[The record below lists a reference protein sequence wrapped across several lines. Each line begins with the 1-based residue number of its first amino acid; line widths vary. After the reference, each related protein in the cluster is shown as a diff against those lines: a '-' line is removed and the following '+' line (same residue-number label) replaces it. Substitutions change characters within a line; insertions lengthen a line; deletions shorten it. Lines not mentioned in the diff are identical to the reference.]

1 MEALWSQF
9 ENVMAKDP
17 DADNEVQNAEEGSDN
32 EREDELVVEEE
43 RAPRR

>member
-17 DADNEVQNAEEGSDN
+17 DAEGEGQHAAEG
-32 EREDELVVEEE
+32 DELRDEETE
-43 RAPRR
+43 IHEGNGRSR